1 MGYMNASIL
10 NELKNK
16 EVFGVKMFVTI
27 TNMIIQMFKYKL
39 FNIWKLIIQAFLRVH
54 KEGDT
59 FVYCITHVKD
69 IAKLEKDQRS
79 CYFHVSCFVNYF
91 SHS

>member
-1 MGYMNASIL
+1 MNASIL

-39 FNIWKLIIQAFLRVH
+39 FDIWKLIIQAFL
-54 KEGDT
+54 
-59 FVYCITHVKD
+59 
-69 IAKLEKDQRS
+69 
-79 CYFHVSCFVNYF
+79 
-91 SHS
+91 